1 MKKILITGTA
11 GFIGSQLVIRLL
23 DHGYQVIGIDNH
35 NDYYDPRLK
44 EQRLEL
50 FNDHKSY
57 QHFRI
62 SLEDKSDLEKIFSN
76 NSPSVI
82 VNLAAQAGVRY
93 SMENPTSYVNS
104 NLVGFGNILEC
115 CRQFQVEHLIYASS
129 SSVYGA
135 SLEMPFSASNSSDH
149 PISLYG
155 ATKKANESMAHAY
168 SHLYKLP
175 TTGLRFFTV
184 YGPWGRPDMALY
196 KFTKSILSGEK
207 ITIYNDGNHKRDF
220 TYIDDIVDGIIKV
233 VDKGPSNKDK
243 NWDPCKPSNESSEAP
258 WRIYNFGNG
267 KPVKLTHFIDIIEN
281 ELGVEAKKEFL
292 PMQPGDVIE
301 TYADISRTKKD
312 FGYSPKTNVEVGIK
326 NFIHWYRNYAS

>member
-104 NLVGFGNILEC
+104 KLVGFGNILEC

-207 ITIYNDGNHKRDF
+207 ITIFNDGNHKRDF

>member
-104 NLVGFGNILEC
+104 KLVGFGNILEC

>member
-35 NDYYDPRLK
+35 NDYYDPKLK

-104 NLVGFGNILEC
+104 NLVGFGNILEF

-233 VDKGPSNKDK
+233 IDKGPPNKDK

-267 KPVKLTHFIDIIEN
+267 NPVKLTHFIDIIEN

>member
-220 TYIDDIVDGIIKV
+220 TYIDDIVNGIIKV
-233 VDKGPSNKDK
+233 VDKGPANKDK